1 MRTIGFA
8 GPDAP
13 RRAAAEARALRR
25 DGIEA
30 TLELLTGPADERW
43 PEGERSF
50 VSACGRLLR
59 RDAFWLEWAGS
70 HPLFAAAPRTA
81 EVLILVARDQA
92 ELPGM
97 AEMPEEREMPIDA
110 YGRPLPKRTTP
121 SPCRIAILGRAEEQG
136 AVLAALGD
144 AADRLSITVEPIFF
158 LGDVPAAHGLILPGG
173 ADMARVESQIAAAR
187 AAMAVDLPLF
197 GLCLGMQCLATALLR
212 DAWPHATL
220 EEIAGPGPRRSF
232 VRWHGPD
239 GAPFHR
245 LGDRLFRPT
254 PGSRLDALL
263 PNGATVRMN
272 HRYHLASDAVLPE
285 KVHLHGSVDGPVDAI
300 ELSDCRFCLGLQG
313 HPELGC
319 DPALHRLW
327 DGFLRAAC
335 HR

>member
-13 RRAAAEARALRR
+13 RRAAAEVRALRR
-25 DGIEA
+25 TGIEVA
-30 TLELLTGPADERW
+30 VDLLTGPADDQFS
-43 PEGERSF
+43 EGERSF

-70 HPLFAAAPRTA
+70 HPLFAAAPPKA
-81 EVLILVARDQA
+81 EALILVARDPA
-92 ELPGM
+92 DLHGR
-97 AEMPEEREMPIDA
+97 AEMPQARLMPIDV
-110 YGRPLPKRTTP
+110 YGRPLPKRATRGA
-121 SPCRIAILGRAEEQG
+121 CRVAILGRAEEQG

-144 AADRLSITVEPIFF
+144 AADRLGVTVQLVFF
-158 LGDVPAAHGLILPGG
+158 LGHLPEADGLILPGG
-173 ADMARVESQIAAAR
+173 ADMASVESQIAAAR

-212 DAWPHATL
+212 YAWPQATL
-220 EEIAGPGPRRSF
+220 EEIAGPGPRHSF
-232 VRWHGPD
+232 VRWHGLD

-254 PGSRLDALL
+254 PGSRLAALL
-263 PNGATVRMN
+263 PDGATVRMN
-272 HRYHLASDAVLPE
+272 HRYHLAPDALLPE
-285 KVHLHGSVDGPVDAI
+285 NVRLHGSVDGPVDAI
-300 ELSDCRFCLGLQG
+300 ELSDRRFCLGLQG

-327 DGFLRAAC
+327 DEFLRAAF
-335 HR
+335 HP